1 MKNLIRPME
10 IGDKK
15 QIIDMMREFYLS
27 PALITNGSE
36 EIFNVNVDNCI
47 GNAEIEEEALKT
59 EVSTLS
65 GITGDDLDK
74 YVEGYVFCDGDTILG
89 YAMIAKSFST
99 EFGKHCIWIEDL
111 YIKEQYRKQGIGSS
125 FFKFIEEK
133 YEGYLFR
140 LEVEKG
146 NEKAINTYKKADF
159 TELPYLEMKK

>member
-1 MKNLIRPME
+1 ME

-15 QIIDMMREFYLS
+15 QVIDMMREFYLS

-36 EIFNVNVDNCI
+36 EIFNANVDNCI
-47 GNAEIEEEALKT
+47 GNYQ
-59 EVSTLS
+59 
-65 GITGDDLDK
+65 

-125 FFKFIEEK
+125 FFKFIEKK
-133 YEGYLFR
+133 YEGCLFR

-146 NEKAINTYKKADF
+146 NEKAINTYKRTGF

>member
-15 QIIDMMREFYLS
+15 QNIDMMREFYLS

-36 EIFNVNVDNCI
+36 EIFNANVDNCI
-47 GNAEIEEEALKT
+47 GN
-59 EVSTLS
+59 SQ
-65 GITGDDLDK
+65 

-133 YEGYLFR
+133 YEGCLFR

>member
-1 MKNLIRPME
+1 MIIRSME
-10 IGDKK
+10 ISDKK
-15 QIIDMMREFYLS
+15 QVIDMMREFYLS
-27 PALITNGSE
+27 PALLTNGSE
-36 EIFNVNVDNCI
+36 EIFNANVDNCI
-47 GNAEIEEEALKT
+47 GN
-59 EVSTLS
+59 S
-65 GITGDDLDK
+65 K
-74 YVEGYVFCDGDTILG
+74 YLEGYVFCDGDTIFG

-111 YIKEQYRKQGIGSS
+111 YIKEQYRKKGIGSS

-146 NEKAINTYKKADF
+146 NEKAINTYKKAGF

>member
-1 MKNLIRPME
+1 MIIRSME
-10 IGDKK
+10 ISDKK
-15 QIIDMMREFYLS
+15 QVIDMMREFYLS
-27 PALITNGSE
+27 PALLTNGSE
-36 EIFNVNVDNCI
+36 EIFNANVDNCI
-47 GNAEIEEEALKT
+47 GN
-59 EVSTLS
+59 S
-65 GITGDDLDK
+65 K
-74 YVEGYVFCDGDTILG
+74 YLEGYVFCDGDTIFG

-111 YIKEQYRKQGIGSS
+111 YIKEQYRKKGIGSS

-146 NEKAINTYKKADF
+146 NEKAINTYRRTGF